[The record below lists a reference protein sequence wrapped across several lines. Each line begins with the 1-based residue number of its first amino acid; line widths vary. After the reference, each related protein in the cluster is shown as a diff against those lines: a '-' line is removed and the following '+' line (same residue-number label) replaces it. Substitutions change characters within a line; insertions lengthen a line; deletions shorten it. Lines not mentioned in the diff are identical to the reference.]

1 MNKARV
7 AVQEYNVSP
16 NKLISDQEI
25 GLQMISDINLGENFR
40 RKAKMVAGGHTTKT
54 TSSVTYRSMVLR
66 DLVQI
71 KIMIA
76 ALNDLDLPAVDI

>member
-1 MNKARV
+1 
-7 AVQEYNVSP
+7 
-16 NKLISDQEI
+16 
-25 GLQMISDINLGENFR
+25 
-40 RKAKMVAGGHTTKT
+40 MVAGGHTTKT

-76 ALNDLDLPAVDI
+76 ALNDLDLQAVDI